1 MLQLMTDL
9 PKHVVGVRA
18 LASVNKAEY
27 ERVLMPE
34 LDRVAKEFG
43 EINFIMVLETNVGNF
58 SPGAW
63 MDDVKAG
70 IKHFKHWHRV
80 AIVTDQKA
88 VQKFTDFFSAIIPG
102 ESKGFPISD
111 IELAKGWVAA
121 AKTATGK

>member
-9 PKHVVGVRA
+9 PKNVVGVRA
-18 LASVNKAEY
+18 LGSVNKAEY
-27 ERVLMPE
+27 ERVLIPE

-70 IKHFKHWHRV
+70 VKHYTHWHRV

-88 VQKFTDFFSAIIPG
+88 VQKFTDFFSAVIPG
-102 ESKGFPISD
+102 HSKGYPISD
-111 IELAKGWVAA
+111 IELAKAWVAA
-121 AKTATGK
+121 PKDATK